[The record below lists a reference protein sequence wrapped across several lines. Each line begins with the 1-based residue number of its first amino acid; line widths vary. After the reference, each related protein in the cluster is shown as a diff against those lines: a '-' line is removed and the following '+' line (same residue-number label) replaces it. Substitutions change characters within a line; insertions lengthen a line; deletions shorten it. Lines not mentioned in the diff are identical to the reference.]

1 MECGKQAYI
10 EWSTAGLVVCYL
22 LQLIKNGP

>member
-10 EWSTAGLVVCYL
+10 ENGTAGLVGCYL
-22 LQLIKNGP
+22 LQVIKNGA